1 LASEL
6 RKKAG
11 QTREIA
17 QIQRQGP
24 DAAVREEANKLIQ
37 ELQQKNAELGQEV
50 ATLAEVQKKR
60 DELWVAAKKMI
71 NEERAAREAATQM
84 KQVGLN
90 DG

>member
-1 LASEL
+1 MASEL

-17 QIQRQGP
+17 QLQRQGP
-24 DAAVREEANKLIQ
+24 DATVREEANKLIQ

-60 DELWVAAKKMI
+60 DELWAAAKKMI

-84 KQVGLN
+84 RQVGL
-90 DG
+90 DHG